1 MNKLDR
7 TTNISFHNITIPK
20 FINPNQIKLKNN
32 VDLFL
37 IQGGGQQL
45 CRVEMVFKA
54 GSKHQIKMLQASM
67 CNAMLFEGTP
77 TETGDHIN
85 QILDYYGAYTQLDV
99 TPDRSS
105 VSLFCVNKYFD
116 KVFPVFVNAIRN
128 ASFPAQQFDLFVEQ
142 KKQTFE
148 INSEKVEFVA
158 RNLFFSELFKKHPYG
173 ASVELSDFD
182 NITRQDLIDFHD
194 NFYKTSDLIVY
205 VSGELPLNFN
215 QIIEDTIEDWPQ
227 KRISPRQDIKFATKG
242 FKIHKAKPLALQSA
256 IRIGRVSFNTN
267 HTDFNELKFLSIL
280 LGGYFGSRLMSNIRE
295 DKGLTYSIGSF
306 CSSQE
311 DSGYFCIATE
321 VKGNSVHIV
330 LKEIYKE
337 LKRLREEKISDDE
350 ISLVKN
356 YVLGHI
362 LKSADG
368 PFAQA
373 SLLKNMHIQGTDF
386 SYFSDH
392 RQFLDQLNS
401 NRLKLLA
408 NTYLKD
414 EDLCEIIVGD
424 ISSL

>member
-7 TTNISFHNITIPK
+7 SKNITFHNITIPK
-20 FINPNQIKLKNN
+20 FITPNQIKLKNN
-32 VDLFL
+32 VEVFL

-45 CRVEMVFKA
+45 CRVEMVFNA
-54 GSKHQIKMLQASM
+54 GSKHQIKMLQASL

-77 TETGDHIN
+77 TETGDYIN
-85 QILDYYGAYTQLDV
+85 HTLDYYGAYTQLDV

-105 VSLFCVNKYFD
+105 VTLYCLNKYFD

-128 ASFPAQQFDLFVEQ
+128 ASFPTQQFDLFIEQ

-148 INSEKVEFVA
+148 INSEKVGFVA
-158 RNLFFSELFKKHPYG
+158 RNLFFSELFKNHSYG
-173 ASVELSDFD
+173 ASVELNDFD
-182 NITRQDLIDFHD
+182 NISRQDLIDFHD
-194 NFYKTSDLIVY
+194 DFYKKSNFKVY

-215 QIIEDTIEDWPQ
+215 QILEDAIEDWPQ
-227 KRISPRQDIKFATKG
+227 KTSLSRQALTFNTKN
-242 FKIHKAKPLALQSA
+242 FKIHKTKPLALQSA

-267 HTDFNELKFLSIL
+267 HTDFNELKFLSIV

-306 CSSQE
+306 CASQE
-311 DSGYFCIATE
+311 DTGYFCIATE

-337 LKRLREEKISDDE
+337 LKRLREEKISDEE

-368 PFAQA
+368 AFAQA

-386 SYFSDH
+386 SYFSSY
-392 RQFLDQLNS
+392 RQFLDKLNS
-401 NRLKLLA
+401 NSLLVLA